1 MMLKKISARN
11 VKGQTFEYTLSR
23 AVAIVGM
30 NFEGKSAITDAI
42 RLVCLGH
49 LPEVGKL
56 PKATWELSSGQSM
69 EVCGWFDDGTQIKRD
84 FRDGGR
90 SGVSIGNEMF
100 VDSLAEIPL
109 LDAEHYFKL
118 TDTQRTDY
126 VFDRIRLPEV
136 YSIESIWADLKR
148 LSLGEKHTEAVEKA
162 HREILGDLNKFF
174 GPGAEVQ
181 AALGDALE
189 ALSDK
194 FSYWNRRAK
203 ETIGTVATLTEFKVR
218 ETNVKAAPA
227 NLGADIA
234 QAQKDLAAIN
244 QEIGKL
250 TADRDAAE
258 RAAGR
263 RKMLQKDLDKDRID
277 YPRMLT
283 QKQEEKEA
291 LEAGLVPEPEVAEIE
306 EARRTIASANST
318 ISGAENAV
326 SVADTDI
333 GEVDKRLK
341 EIAKLKACPY
351 CKSDGTG
358 WKKMLGAELNERKTK
373 AEKAITEATK
383 IRDKAESQLRDASET
398 LDTLITARGSNQRLR
413 EQIHQLEREI
423 GNLQTDQRT
432 DSERRQRYQ
441 DEIKELKGADVG
453 KLNQSIAFAEEKRKG
468 ASSLIAELEETKT
481 AETRLRQ
488 DLLRATEAEQE
499 HQDAVAHKLI
509 VTAIANFLK
518 DKREA
523 IICEAF
529 TKLLQVAN
537 MVVKSILKSPLALHE
552 NTIGRFAG
560 AKFVPHRVFSGTEK
574 VLTYVSIATALSID
588 APLRMPIIDEIGR
601 LHSSLQASVIS
612 RLLHLVNEKIIDQF
626 IVIAPEIPALYTEFG
641 LPKPTP
647 EQENEVQLIHI
658 SQ

>member
-1 MMLKKISARN
+1 MMLKRISARN
-11 VKGQTFEYTLSR
+11 IKGQTFEYVLSR

-49 LPEVGKL
+49 LPEVGKV
-56 PKATWELSSGQSM
+56 PAKTWELSSGQSLV
-69 EVCGWFDDGTQIKRD
+69 VCAQFDDGSQIKRE
-84 FRDGGR
+84 FVGGK
-90 SGVSIGNEMF
+90 SGVSIGSEMI

-109 LDAEHYFKL
+109 LDAEHYFGL

-148 LSLGEKHTEAVEKA
+148 LNLGEKHTEAVEKA
-162 HREILGDLNKFF
+162 HREILDDLNKFF

-189 ALSDK
+189 SLRDK

-203 ETIGTVATLTEFKVR
+203 ETQGAVTTLTELKVR
-218 ETNVKAAPA
+218 EKNVVAAPA
-227 NLGADIA
+227 NLGGEIA
-234 QAQKDLAAIN
+234 AARKELDRIN
-244 QEIGKL
+244 TEKGRV
-250 TADRDAAE
+250 TGERDAAE
-258 RAAGR
+258 RNEGR
-263 RKMLQKDLDKDRID
+263 RKMLQKELDKDRID

-283 QKQEEKEA
+283 KKQEEKEA
-291 LEAGLVPEPEVAEIE
+291 LEKELVAEPSPEEIE
-306 EARRTIASANST
+306 EARRTIASANSV
-318 ISGAENAV
+318 ISI
-326 SVADTDI
+326 AD
-333 GEVDKRLK
+333 GEVSASDKMIGQINGQLEKLAEMK
-341 EIAKLKACPY
+341 ECPTCKAKGK
-351 CKSDGTG
+351 G
-358 WKKMLGAELNERKTK
+358 WKNNVEAELNQRIGTLTGE
-373 AEKAITEATK
+373 IGEATK
-383 IRDKAESQLRDASET
+383 RRDKALGELHDANET
-398 LDTLITARGSNQRLR
+398 LETLLRAQEKNHRLR
-413 EQIHQLEREI
+413 EQIRQIEREV
-423 GNLQTDQRT
+423 GNIQTDQR
-432 DSERRQRYQ
+432 SENEKRERYQ
-441 DEIKELKGADVG
+441 AEIKELKAGDVR
-453 KLNQSIAFAEEKRKG
+453 KLNHQI
-468 ASSLIAELEETKT
+468 SSLEQERSLAAETFRALQEKQT
-481 AETRLRQ
+481 AETRLQQ

-499 HQDAVAHKLI
+499 HQDAKAHKLI
-509 VTAIANFLK
+509 VTSVADFIK

-537 MVVKSILKSPLALHE
+537 MVVKSILKSPLVLHD

-574 VLTYVSIATALSID
+574 VLTYVAIATALSID